1 LLVPAPLPAP
11 LHPLDAVD
19 RPIIEALLRVEQP
32 GDEDIVHAARLW
44 TRHRGSLVSPD
55 LQGML
60 EEAFRKWG
68 LTQEEIYERSLEVWS
83 RPGWRPSACGQ
94 ESSSTVGSG
103 ADVES

>member
-1 LLVPAPLPAP
+1 MPAPLPAS

-44 TRHRGSLVSPD
+44 IRHRDSLVSPD
-55 LQGML
+55 LAEML
-60 EEAFRKWG
+60 DAAFRRWG
-68 LTQEEIYERSLEVWS
+68 LSDSQVYKRAFDIWS
-83 RPGWRPSACGQ
+83 RPGWRPSIDGQ